1 MLKLLFSTF
10 AYFYILIFKRGIKCD
25 FPCYVNPK
33 FLFKG
38 LRNLHGVNLGS
49 AYIGADVRISDG
61 CYFFE
66 DPQLFG
72 KVRVDRYTSI
82 CGPATRIFA
91 KINEI
96 HIGSFCSIASNVI
109 IQEYNHRVDTVST
122 YDVIAHICK
131 EDELETTTTS
141 KGPINIEE
149 GVWIGSSVVI
159 LSGVNIGRGAIVG
172 AGSVVVDDI
181 PPYAIAVGNP
191 AKVIKYRFS
200 EAAVKI
206 IEDSKWWTWDN
217 ETIVSN
223 KEFFKQI
230 LK

>member
-1 MLKLLFSTF
+1 MVKFLFSIF
-10 AYFYILIFKRGIKCD
+10 AYFYVLFKRGVRSS

-38 LRNLHGVNLGS
+38 LKNLHDVYLGS
-49 AYIGADVRISDG
+49 AFIGEGVEISNG

-109 IQEYNHRVDTVST
+109 IQEYNHRVDSVST
-122 YDVIAHICK
+122 YDVLAHICK
-131 EDELETTTTS
+131 EDELTITTTS
-141 KGPINIEE
+141 KGPITIED
-149 GVWIGSSVVI
+149 GVWIGSSAVI
-159 LSGVNIGRGAIVG
+159 LSGVNIRRGAIIG

-200 EAAVKI
+200 EEAIKE
-206 IEDSKWWTWDN
+206 IEESKWWTWDE
-217 ETIVSN
+217 ETIVSH
-223 KEFFKQI
+223 KEFFKKI
-230 LK
+230 FI